1 MTVAAAPARA
11 GRRRLLVVCAAL
23 AVGAL
28 ATWGGARPTWF
39 SATVPT
45 VRGDVAATATGV
57 QVQPVPTGL
66 ALLAVA
72 GIAAAVAVSGVA
84 RRVLGGLLALVAA
97 ATVWAVVATLVS
109 PPSPARLAQLAGLT
123 VTPGAAGGVSG
134 TAAPAL
140 TLAGAVVVGAA
151 GVLLLLR
158 DNGMP
163 RLGARYDAPSAQG
176 RPRQADP
183 DRTAWE
189 ELDAGRD
196 PTVGPAP
203 GSAADRGPDPRPDP
217 RSGEIDDRPGRGG
230 GEGAV

>member
-39 SATVPT
+39 TATVPT
-45 VRGDVAATATGV
+45 VRGDALAEATGI
-57 QVQPVPTGL
+57 QVQPVPTAL

-72 GIAAAVAVSGVA
+72 GIAATVAVSGVA
-84 RRVLGGLLALVAA
+84 RRVLGGLLALVAV

-109 PPSPARLAQLAGLT
+109 PPTPARLAQLAGLT
-123 VTPGAAGGVSG
+123 VTPGTAGEVSG
-134 TAAPAL
+134 TAAPVL
-140 TLAGAVVVGAA
+140 TLAGAVLVGAA

-158 DNGMP
+158 ENGMP
-163 RLGARYDAPSAQG
+163 RLGARYDAPSARR
-176 RPRQADP
+176 RPRPSDP

-196 PTVGPAP
+196 PTVGPA
-203 GSAADRGPDPRPDP
+203 AGPMAGEEPDVT
-217 RSGEIDDRPGRGG
+217 DDGPGRGG
-230 GEGAV
+230 GERAV

>member
-39 SATVPT
+39 SVTVPT
-45 VRGDVAATATGV
+45 VRGDALATATGT
-57 QVQPVPTGL
+57 QVQPVPTAL

-72 GIAAAVAVSGVA
+72 GIAATVAVSGAA
-84 RRVLGGLLALVAA
+84 RRVLGGLLALVAV

-109 PPSPARLAQLAGLT
+109 PPAPARLAQLAGLT
-123 VTPGAAGGVSG
+123 VTPGAVGEVSG
-134 TAAPAL
+134 AAAPVL
-140 TLAGAVVVGAA
+140 TLAGAVLVGAA
-151 GVLLLLR
+151 GVLLALR
-158 DNGMP
+158 ENGMP
-163 RLGARYDAPSAQG
+163 RLGARYDAPTAQR
-176 RPRQADP
+176 RPRQTDP

-189 ELDAGRD
+189 DLDAGRD
-196 PTVGPAP
+196 PTVGPTPGTAP
-203 GSAADRGPDPRPDP
+203 GTGPE
-217 RSGEIDDRPGRGG
+217 EIDDRPGRGG